1 MNFERDRGGKKLSGT
16 RLQILKTNGG
26 WMLQA
31 LCVACDDVCI
41 ETIDCKCMRS
51 GATKKKQ
58 EINV

>member
-1 MNFERDRGGKKLSGT
+1 
-16 RLQILKTNGG
+16 
-26 WMLQA
+26 MLQA